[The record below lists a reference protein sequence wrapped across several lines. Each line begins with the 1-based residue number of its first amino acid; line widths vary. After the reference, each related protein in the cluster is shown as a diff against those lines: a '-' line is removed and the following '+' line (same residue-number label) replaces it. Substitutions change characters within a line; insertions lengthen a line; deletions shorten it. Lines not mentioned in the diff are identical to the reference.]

1 MAQIN
6 VILWDVDGTLLD
18 FSAAERRALEDCFR
32 SFQMGPCTPELLARY
47 SQINRTY
54 WRRLERGE
62 LTKPQVLLGRFEEF
76 FAQEGLNCRDIPA
89 FNQEYQLRLG
99 DTVVFRDDAGSLVAR
114 LKGRVRQY
122 AVTNG
127 TRVAQER
134 KLSRSGLDRMLDGVF
149 ISEIVGTEK
158 PGAAFFDAVFSQI
171 GPCCRDEVMIVGD
184 SLTSDMQGGRS
195 AGILCC
201 WYNPL
206 GEPRPADPRID
217 YDIRELGEQLMPLGM
232 LVTLDSI
239 FNRVIQNWK
248 KGKTTWIFADEFYL
262 LFRYEY
268 SADFFYRLY
277 KRIRKY
283 SGFVT
288 GLTQNVEEL
297 LKSDTARLML
307 ANSEFLILLN
317 QASTDRDELAAL
329 LNISDN
335 QLSYITN
342 VGAGHGLIR
351 CSGNLVPF
359 ENSFPRNT
367 KLYRLMTTKPGEA

>member
-158 PGAAFFDAVFSQI
+158 PGAAFFDAVFSA
-171 GPCCRDEVMIVGD
+171 CRAAVSVKTRLGVRDPAEFDRLLAVYNRYPIAELTIHPRVREDFYRGGVREAAFAAALPQCRMPVCYNGDVVSEADAAAVGARYPAVRAVMIGRGLVGD
-184 SLTSDMQGGRS
+184 PS
-195 AGILCC
+195 
-201 WYNPL
+201 
-206 GEPRPADPRID
+206 
-217 YDIRELGEQLMPLGM
+217 
-232 LVTLDSI
+232 LVTRLRGGPRADKDVLEAFHNTLYERYCAAFGDRRI
-239 FNRVIQNWK
+239 AMLRMKEVWFYHLNL
-248 KGKTTWIFADEFYL
+248 FADSEKYGKRL
-262 LFRYEY
+262 RK
-268 SADFFYRLY
+268 AAGPDDF
-277 KRIRKY
+277 
-283 SGFVT
+283 
-288 GLTQNVEEL
+288 
-297 LKSDTARLML
+297 
-307 ANSEFLILLN
+307 
-317 QASTDRDELAAL
+317 LAAAAAVFRDL
-329 LNISDN
+329 PLREQVEPDWF
-335 QLSYITN
+335 
-342 VGAGHGLIR
+342 R
-351 CSGNLVPF
+351 
-359 ENSFPRNT
+359 
-367 KLYRLMTTKPGEA
+367 

>member
-149 ISEIVGTEK
+149 ISEIVGTE
-158 PGAAFFDAVFSQI
+158 
-171 GPCCRDEVMIVGD
+171 VMIVGD

-217 YDIRELGEQLMPLGM
+217 YDIRDLRQVEQI
-232 LVTLDSI
+232 LD
-239 FNRVIQNWK
+239 RA
-248 KGKTTWIFADEFYL
+248 G
-262 LFRYEY
+262 
-268 SADFFYRLY
+268 
-277 KRIRKY
+277 
-283 SGFVT
+283 
-288 GLTQNVEEL
+288 
-297 LKSDTARLML
+297 
-307 ANSEFLILLN
+307 
-317 QASTDRDELAAL
+317 AA
-329 LNISDN
+329 
-335 QLSYITN
+335 
-342 VGAGHGLIR
+342 
-351 CSGNLVPF
+351 
-359 ENSFPRNT
+359 
-367 KLYRLMTTKPGEA
+367 EAPAP

>member
-171 GPCCRDEVMIVGD
+171 GPWLPGRGD
-184 SLTSDMQGGRS
+184 DRGRLPHQRHAGGTQRRHPVLLVQPS
-195 AGILCC
+195 GGAPPG
-201 WYNPL
+201 
-206 GEPRPADPRID
+206 RPPH
-217 YDIRELGEQLMPLGM
+217 
-232 LVTLDSI
+232 
-239 FNRVIQNWK
+239 
-248 KGKTTWIFADEFYL
+248 
-262 LFRYEY
+262 
-268 SADFFYRLY
+268 RL
-277 KRIRKY
+277 
-283 SGFVT
+283 
-288 GLTQNVEEL
+288 
-297 LKSDTARLML
+297 
-307 ANSEFLILLN
+307 
-317 QASTDRDELAAL
+317 
-329 LNISDN
+329 
-335 QLSYITN
+335 
-342 VGAGHGLIR
+342 
-351 CSGNLVPF
+351 
-359 ENSFPRNT
+359 
-367 KLYRLMTTKPGEA
+367 

>member
-171 GPCCRDEVMIVGD
+171 CLLYTSPAGCGHSRGPLTGWGSPPAAMTASCGWPGP
-184 SLTSDMQGGRS
+184 SLTWTAAPPSSSPTWPRPSNIVRRSTCGGRM
-195 AGILCC
+195 
-201 WYNPL
+201 
-206 GEPRPADPRID
+206 RPA
-217 YDIRELGEQLMPLGM
+217 
-232 LVTLDSI
+232 
-239 FNRVIQNWK
+239 
-248 KGKTTWIFADEFYL
+248 
-262 LFRYEY
+262 
-268 SADFFYRLY
+268 
-277 KRIRKY
+277 
-283 SGFVT
+283 
-288 GLTQNVEEL
+288 
-297 LKSDTARLML
+297 
-307 ANSEFLILLN
+307 
-317 QASTDRDELAAL
+317 
-329 LNISDN
+329 
-335 QLSYITN
+335 
-342 VGAGHGLIR
+342 
-351 CSGNLVPF
+351 
-359 ENSFPRNT
+359 
-367 KLYRLMTTKPGEA
+367 

>member
-76 FAQEGLNCRDIPA
+76 FAQEGLNAGTSPLSTRV
-89 FNQEYQLRLG
+89 QLRLG

-171 GPCCRDEVMIVGD
+171 GPWLPGRGDDRWATPSPATCRGD
-184 SLTSDMQGGRS
+184 AAPASCA
-195 AGILCC
+195 AGTTL
-201 WYNPL
+201 WGSPAR
-206 GEPRPADPRID
+206 RPPH
-217 YDIRELGEQLMPLGM
+217 
-232 LVTLDSI
+232 
-239 FNRVIQNWK
+239 
-248 KGKTTWIFADEFYL
+248 
-262 LFRYEY
+262 
-268 SADFFYRLY
+268 RL
-277 KRIRKY
+277 
-283 SGFVT
+283 
-288 GLTQNVEEL
+288 
-297 LKSDTARLML
+297 
-307 ANSEFLILLN
+307 
-317 QASTDRDELAAL
+317 
-329 LNISDN
+329 
-335 QLSYITN
+335 
-342 VGAGHGLIR
+342 
-351 CSGNLVPF
+351 
-359 ENSFPRNT
+359 
-367 KLYRLMTTKPGEA
+367 

>member
-89 FNQEYQLRLG
+89 FNQEYQLRLE
-99 DTVVFRDDAGSLVAR
+99 DTVEFRDDAGSLVAR

-134 KLSRSGLDRMLDGVF
+134 ELSRSGLDRMLDGVF

-184 SLTSDMQGGRS
+184 SLTSDMAGGCG
-195 AGILCC
+195 AGIPCC
-201 WYNPL
+201 WY
-206 GEPRPADPRID
+206 DPKGLPVPED
-217 YDIRELGEQLMPLGM
+217 LPIRHTIRNLNEIP
-232 LVTLDSI
+232 SI
-239 FNRVIQNWK
+239 
-248 KGKTTWIFADEFYL
+248 
-262 LFRYEY
+262 
-268 SADFFYRLY
+268 
-277 KRIRKY
+277 
-283 SGFVT
+283 
-288 GLTQNVEEL
+288 
-297 LKSDTARLML
+297 
-307 ANSEFLILLN
+307 
-317 QASTDRDELAAL
+317 LAA
-329 LNISDN
+329 
-335 QLSYITN
+335 
-342 VGAGHGLIR
+342 HR
-351 CSGNLVPF
+351 
-359 ENSFPRNT
+359 
-367 KLYRLMTTKPGEA
+367 

>member
-134 KLSRSGLDRMLDGVF
+134 KLSRSGLDRMQMC
-149 ISEIVGTEK
+149 I
-158 PGAAFFDAVFSQI
+158 
-171 GPCCRDEVMIVGD
+171 RD
-184 SLTSDMQGGRS
+184 RS
-195 AGILCC
+195 
-201 WYNPL
+201 
-206 GEPRPADPRID
+206 R
-217 YDIRELGEQLMPLGM
+217 
-232 LVTLDSI
+232 
-239 FNRVIQNWK
+239 
-248 KGKTTWIFADEFYL
+248 
-262 LFRYEY
+262 
-268 SADFFYRLY
+268 
-277 KRIRKY
+277 
-283 SGFVT
+283 
-288 GLTQNVEEL
+288 GLT
-297 LKSDTARLML
+297 AM
-307 ANSEFLILLN
+307 ANLYTPLPLPAFT
-317 QASTDRDELAAL
+317 STILAA
-329 LNISDN
+329 S
-335 QLSYITN
+335 
-342 VGAGHGLIR
+342 GAFLASSSVR
-351 CSGNLVPF
+351 
-359 ENSFPRNT
+359 
-367 KLYRLMTTKPGEA
+367 A

>member
-149 ISEIVGTEK
+149 
-158 PGAAFFDAVFSQI
+158 SQI

-217 YDIRELGEQLMPLGM
+217 YDIRDLRQVEQI
-232 LVTLDSI
+232 LD
-239 FNRVIQNWK
+239 RA
-248 KGKTTWIFADEFYL
+248 G
-262 LFRYEY
+262 
-268 SADFFYRLY
+268 
-277 KRIRKY
+277 
-283 SGFVT
+283 
-288 GLTQNVEEL
+288 
-297 LKSDTARLML
+297 
-307 ANSEFLILLN
+307 
-317 QASTDRDELAAL
+317 AA
-329 LNISDN
+329 
-335 QLSYITN
+335 
-342 VGAGHGLIR
+342 
-351 CSGNLVPF
+351 
-359 ENSFPRNT
+359 
-367 KLYRLMTTKPGEA
+367 EAPAP

>member
-127 TRVAQER
+127 TG
-134 KLSRSGLDRMLDGVF
+134 SPRSGSCPAPAWTGCWTGSSSLR
-149 ISEIVGTEK
+149 SW
-158 PGAAFFDAVFSQI
+158 
-171 GPCCRDEVMIVGD
+171 GPRSRGPPF
-184 SLTSDMQGGRS
+184 LTRYSPRS
-195 AGILCC
+195 A
-201 WYNPL
+201 
-206 GEPRPADPRID
+206 PA
-217 YDIRELGEQLMPLGM
+217 
-232 LVTLDSI
+232 
-239 FNRVIQNWK
+239 
-248 KGKTTWIFADEFYL
+248 
-262 LFRYEY
+262 
-268 SADFFYRLY
+268 
-277 KRIRKY
+277 
-283 SGFVT
+283 
-288 GLTQNVEEL
+288 
-297 LKSDTARLML
+297 
-307 ANSEFLILLN
+307 
-317 QASTDRDELAAL
+317 
-329 LNISDN
+329 
-335 QLSYITN
+335 
-342 VGAGHGLIR
+342 AGTR
-351 CSGNLVPF
+351 
-359 ENSFPRNT
+359 
-367 KLYRLMTTKPGEA
+367 